1 MLAIVQ
7 WFRNLLKSQ
16 HHADV
21 ESYILSKN
29 PKSASDVEHWMQQY
43 YYEHRNYLSL

>member
-1 MLAIVQ
+1 MLVIMQ
-7 WFRNLLKSQ
+7 WFKNLLRSQ
-16 HHADV
+16 HSDI

-29 PKSASDVEHWMQQY
+29 PKSAGDVEHWMQQY